1 LKAQLNGPVNFESGT
16 LASRGVT
23 TLGAMADT
31 FSKAASLADLD
42 YAVDEVARR
51 ARIDMLLVT
60 ITARLIGYAYSSGEH
75 QAVLWIDAHR
85 ALADLEQEVQ
95 F

>member
-1 LKAQLNGPVNFESGT
+1 VKAQVNGAVNFKIGCLVGRE
-16 LASRGVT
+16 VT

-31 FSKAASLADLD
+31 FSKAASIADLD
-42 YAVDEVARR
+42 YAFDEVARR

-75 QAVLWIDAHR
+75 QAVLWMDAHR
-85 ALADLEQEVQ
+85 ALADLEREVQ